1 MSVKKKIGRNI
12 CFHDLPHNKNRT
24 LGQKAADNL
33 TKWAGSWKFI
43 IILSLLL
50 LLWMFVNILLIAKY
64 KWDPYP
70 FILLNLFL
78 SFLAAFQA
86 PIILM
91 SQNRTSERDR
101 KTAVYDYEIDRKSA
115 KEVDDMQRDL
125 EDIKKM
131 LQKMSSKGKK

>member
-1 MSVKKKIGRNI
+1 MQGKERVGKDI
-12 CFHDLPHNKNRT
+12 CFHDLPHHRNLT
-24 LGQKAADNL
+24 VGQKAADNL

-43 IILSLLL
+43 IILSSLLL
-50 LLWMFVNILLIAKY
+50 IWMFLNLVLIAGY

-91 SQNRTSERDR
+91 SQNRTAERDR
-101 KTAVYDYEIDRKSA
+101 KTAVYDYEIDRQAA
-115 KEVDDMQRDL
+115 KEADDIQKDL
-125 EDIKKM
+125 DEIKEM
-131 LQKMSSKGKK
+131 LKKIAKKR